1 MMTPCGEVSPA
12 EMESKDAPAS
22 IRCMH
27 KSVRHLWFVR
37 IHNHSDRSTTGAPFA
52 IIKWCT
58 RKEHR
63 KNCVARPTCHHD
75 SNDMRV
81 LNKAVI
87 PKSLNESFKDESP

>member
-1 MMTPCGEVSPA
+1 MHQQVFVACIKVFAMCGSLEYLIIA
-12 EMESKDAPAS
+12 
-22 IRCMH
+22 
-27 KSVRHLWFVR
+27 
-37 IHNHSDRSTTGAPFA
+37 TGPFA

-63 KNCVARPTCHHD
+63 KNCVARPICHHD